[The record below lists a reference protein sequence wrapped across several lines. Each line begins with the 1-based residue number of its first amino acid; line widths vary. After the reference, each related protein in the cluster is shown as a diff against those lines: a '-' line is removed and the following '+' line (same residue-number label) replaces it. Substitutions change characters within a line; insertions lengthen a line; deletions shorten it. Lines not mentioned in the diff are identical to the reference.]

1 MSWILLVL
9 VGLVAAYFFYTNC
22 MKLTKQEQESLDKYL
37 ISEHRKHILKQE
49 SIEKYIENTTLNL
62 RDDDYHFR
70 EAIRLVKADI
80 QRQEELAKIKEQVS
94 LTSSKDWFESIS
106 YTSSS
111 SSCSSSSDSSSSS
124 SSSCSSSD

>member
-1 MSWILLVL
+1 
-9 VGLVAAYFFYTNC
+9 
-22 MKLTKQEQESLDKYL
+22 MKLTKEEQESLDKYL
-37 ISEHRKHILKQE
+37 ISEHRKDILKQE
-49 SIEKYIENTTLNL
+49 NIQKYIENTTLNL
-62 RDDDYHFR
+62 TDDDYHFR
-70 EAIRLVKADI
+70 EAIKLVKADI

-94 LTSSKDWFESIS
+94 LTGSKDWFESIS